1 MASVATN
8 PYPSAELV
16 LQNARA
22 MCNDAALSIAG
33 SILADTQPYVFP
45 MLEERY
51 EYLQERL
58 MAAGVNTFSKY
69 GYCLGLL
76 PSALPGDP
84 TVQVQLSYLGYFDG
98 VNDYSATTTPI
109 GPTLPADLLQPLE
122 IWERQSGSVE
132 NWVPMRQASDAI
144 GARCVNSRMGI
155 WDYENDILFFQ
166 GATFT
171 NDIKLKY
178 ICFAPSL
185 TDPGSP
191 VMVIRCI
198 PALSALMAEAAAKSR
213 GGTEAAAMFK
223 QQAEEAIKM
232 IISRTARKEQYASF
246 NRMPFRG
253 GGRRRR

>member
-1 MASVATN
+1 MASVSTT
-8 PYPSAELV
+8 PYPKAELV

-33 SILADTQPYVFP
+33 SVLADNQPYVFP

-51 EYLQERL
+51 EYLQDRL
-58 MAAGVNTFSKY
+58 MSEGVNTFSKY

-84 TVQVQLSYLGYFDG
+84 TTQVQLSYLGYFDG
-98 VNDYSATTTPI
+98 VNQYGPDTDPI
-109 GPTLPADLLQPLE
+109 GPTLPDDLLQPLE
-122 IWERQSGSVE
+122 IWERQSGSVDF
-132 NWVPMRQASDAI
+132 WTPVVQAADAI
-144 GARCVNSRMGI
+144 GQRAVNSKLCI
-155 WDYENDILFFQ
+155 FDYENDILFFQ

-178 ICFAPSL
+178 ICYAPML
-185 TDPGSP
+185 TDPDSQ

-198 PALSALMAEAAAKSR
+198 PALAALMAEAAAKSR

-232 IISRTARKEQYASF
+232 IVSRTARKEQYASF

-253 GGRRRR
+253 RRRGRR

>member
-1 MASVATN
+1 MASVATT
-8 PYPSAELV
+8 PYPTAELV

-33 SILADTQPYVFP
+33 SVLADSQPYVFP

-51 EYLQERL
+51 EYLQDRL

-69 GYCLGLL
+69 AVVEGLL

-84 TVQVQLSYLGYFDG
+84 TTQVQLSYLGYFDG
-98 VNDYSATTTPI
+98 VNQYGPDTDPI
-109 GPTLPADLLQPLE
+109 GPTLPSDFLGPLE
-122 IWERQSGSVE
+122 IWERQSGSVDRWSE
-132 NWVPMRQASDAI
+132 VKQAADSI
-144 GARCVNSRMGI
+144 GPRCVTSKLQI

-166 GATFT
+166 GSTFL

-178 ICFAPSL
+178 ICYAPML
-185 TDPGSP
+185 TGPDSQ
-191 VMVIRCI
+191 VAVVRCI

-232 IISRTARKEQYASF
+232 IVTRTARKEQYASF
-246 NRMPFRG
+246 NRLPFRG
-253 GGRRRR
+253 RRRGRR